1 MLLNKVN
8 NKVSIH
14 WIPSHV
20 GHLGNEVADR
30 LAKRGAQDVEGNR
43 TIQVPISVS
52 NTKQMLNKLALGKHE
67 ERWLNSTNCRQSRM
81 ACPQVTIKN
90 WKAVENLKGRQ
101 MKISTNM
108 RTGHCVLNYHM
119 ANMRKLDSSLC
130 HCDEGD
136 EETVY
141 HFIGKCPM
149 WANIRHQIF
158 TVKQFQDL
166 NIHKILTFV
175 EKTGRY
181 EDFMT

>member
-1 MLLNKVN
+1 MLIK
-8 NKVSIH
+8 
-14 WIPSHV
+14 W
-20 GHLGNEVADR
+20 A
-30 LAKRGAQDVEGNR
+30 A
-43 TIQVPISVS
+43 
-52 NTKQMLNKLALGKHE
+52 GKHQQ
-67 ERWLNSTNCRQSRM
+67 RWTDSVNCRQSKM

-101 MKISTNM
+101 MKISTHM

-130 HCDEGD
+130 PCDEGE

-149 WANIRHQIF
+149 WANTRHQIF
-158 TVKQFQDL
+158 GFVDLTVKQFQNL
-166 NIHKILTFV
+166 NVHKILTFV

>member
-1 MLLNKVN
+1 MLLDKEN

-141 HFIGKCPM
+141 HFIGKCPK

-158 TVKQFQDL
+158 GFVDLTVKQFENL
-166 NIHKILTFV
+166 NIHKS
-175 EKTGRY
+175 
-181 EDFMT
+181 